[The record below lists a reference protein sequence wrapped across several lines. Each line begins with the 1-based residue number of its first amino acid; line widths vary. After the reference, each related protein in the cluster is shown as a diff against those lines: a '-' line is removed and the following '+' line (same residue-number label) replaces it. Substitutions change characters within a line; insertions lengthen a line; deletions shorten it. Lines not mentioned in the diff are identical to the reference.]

1 MRRGGRPADL
11 RRSAESSDPANSP
24 RVFDIRLRVIGQ
36 DEPALG
42 PGKAALL
49 EQIDASGSISKA
61 ALALGM
67 SYSRAWR
74 LVETM
79 NSLFRAPLVATSA
92 GGRRGGGAIL
102 TAEGR
107 AVLALYRSLE
117 ARLLSAAQSVAAEF
131 SERLR

>member
-1 MRRGGRPADL
+1 MRRGGRPADM
-11 RRSAESSDPANSP
+11 RRSAGSIDPANSP
-24 RVFDIRLRVIGQ
+24 RVFDIRLRVIGP

-61 ALALGM
+61 ALALEM

-92 GGRRGGGAIL
+92 GGRRGGGARL
-102 TAEGR
+102 TPEGR
-107 AVLALYRSLE
+107 EVLALYRSLE
-117 ARLLSAAQSVAAEF
+117 ARLLSAAEPVAAEF